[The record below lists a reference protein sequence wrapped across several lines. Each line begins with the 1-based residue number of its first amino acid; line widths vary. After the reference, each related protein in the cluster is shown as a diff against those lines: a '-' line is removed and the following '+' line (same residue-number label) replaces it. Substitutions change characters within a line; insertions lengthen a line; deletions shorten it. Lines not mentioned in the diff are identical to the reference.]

1 MSFKQLFIGLSNNAL
16 SIKSKRSQS
25 ALEYMMTYGWAI
37 LIIVIVA
44 VILYSMGIFNP
55 SSSVTFTSS
64 GFTPFTISSTI
75 CNSIGLKV
83 GIVAGPIPA
92 GANSI
97 TVSKVYIS
105 SATGANTT
113 AASYTLTNPVS
124 LKSGQTAVLFI
135 PNIACNSAGIKY
147 SFSGNLQYSYSTTA
161 GNVVE
166 NTTGTIAGTTSAS
179 VNSFTEYNL
188 PANAQWTVQYSGVN
202 HTSTSTSM
210 TINSRYNSTWKIY
223 PVDFNGVTY
232 YPIYAGGKNLSTPYD
247 LEVDFIPMRNL
258 WVSDFNRGIS
268 MIYYNNNTLAK
279 NSTGGFLLDTGPYA
293 RDIIETPNGQYTY
306 FSNWLSNNVTEV
318 SVSNYNV
325 LNNINL
331 NNPSLGLAVTPNGK
345 FIYIADAGSP
355 YVSVIST
362 ATNTVVATIPLPTN
376 GYAAEVAITPDGKYA
391 YVGDNGGGLVV
402 ISTATNDVVDIIPPS
417 EVDPWGVAVSP
428 NGEFVYAADAGS
440 SLNDN
445 VSVISTA
452 TNTVVARI
460 PTLLGN
466 SKNLAITPNG
476 QYVYVTGQTYNVS
489 VISTATNT
497 VVSNI
502 KLGSIV
508 TSEGVSITPNGS
520 YVYIANLSTS
530 QPVGS
535 VIVISTATNKVVSDI
550 ITNPV
555 SPCGISYGPIGSSC

>member
-258 WVSDFNRGIS
+258 YVTNLGANNIS
-268 MIYYNNNTLAK
+268 MVYYNNNSLAK
-279 NSTGGFLLDTGPYA
+279 NPSGEYGLVSVGPNPFG
-293 RDIIETPNGQYTY
+293 IVMTPNGQYLYITD
-306 FSNWLSNNVTEV
+306 NNG
-318 SVSNYNV
+318 
-325 LNNINL
+325 
-331 NNPSLGLAVTPNGK
+331 P
-345 FIYIADAGSP
+345 
-355 YVSVIST
+355 
-362 ATNTVVATIPLPTN
+362 
-376 GYAAEVAITPDGKYA
+376 
-391 YVGDNGGGLVV
+391 
-402 ISTATNDVVDIIPPS
+402 
-417 EVDPWGVAVSP
+417 
-428 NGEFVYAADAGS
+428 
-440 SLNDN
+440 DN
-445 VSVISTA
+445 VSVISTSSNSVIAKIPVGSYPKGIVMTPNGQYVYVDNNDGDNVSVISTSSNSVIA
-452 TNTVVARI
+452 TIIVGKSPFGIAITPNGQFAYVTDDSASSNSVSVISTASNKVVATI
-460 PTLLGN
+460 PGFFGPRGI
-466 SKNLAITPNG
+466 AITPNG
-476 QYVYVTGQTYNVS
+476 QYVYVANSGADNVS
-489 VISTATNT
+489 VISTSSNSVILVIPIGYSVSRVT
-497 VVSNI
+497 VS
-502 KLGSIV
+502 
-508 TSEGVSITPNGS
+508 PNGQ
-520 YVYIANLSTS
+520 YVYVA
-530 QPVGS
+530 GS
-535 VIVISTATNKVVSDI
+535 NSVSVISTASNKVVATIPVGTSPNGITVTPNDEYLYVTNEGSDSI
-550 ITNPV
+550 SVISTSSDSVITTITGTLAN
-555 SPCGISYGPIGSSC
+555 PCGINYGPLEGMC

>member
-1 MSFKQLFIGLSNNAL
+1 
-16 SIKSKRSQS
+16 
-25 ALEYMMTYGWAI
+25 
-37 LIIVIVA
+37 
-44 VILYSMGIFNP
+44 MGIFNP

-258 WVSDFNRGIS
+258 YVTNLGANNIS
-268 MIYYNNNTLAK
+268 MVYYNNNSLAK
-279 NSTGGFLLDTGPYA
+279 NPSGEYGLVSVGPNPFG
-293 RDIIETPNGQYTY
+293 IVMTPNGQYLYITD
-306 FSNWLSNNVTEV
+306 NNG
-318 SVSNYNV
+318 
-325 LNNINL
+325 
-331 NNPSLGLAVTPNGK
+331 P
-345 FIYIADAGSP
+345 
-355 YVSVIST
+355 
-362 ATNTVVATIPLPTN
+362 
-376 GYAAEVAITPDGKYA
+376 
-391 YVGDNGGGLVV
+391 
-402 ISTATNDVVDIIPPS
+402 
-417 EVDPWGVAVSP
+417 
-428 NGEFVYAADAGS
+428 
-440 SLNDN
+440 DN
-445 VSVISTA
+445 VSVISTSSNSVIA
-452 TNTVVARI
+452 TIIVGKSPFGI
-460 PTLLGN
+460 
-466 SKNLAITPNG
+466 AITPNG
-476 QYVYVTGQTYNVS
+476 QFAYVTDDSASSNSVS
-489 VISTATNT
+489 VISTASNKVVATIPVGTSPNGIT
-497 VVSNI
+497 V
-502 KLGSIV
+502 
-508 TSEGVSITPNGS
+508 TPNDEYLYVTNEGS
-520 YVYIANLSTS
+520 DSIS
-530 QPVGS
+530 
-535 VIVISTATNKVVSDI
+535 VISTSSDSV
-550 ITNPV
+550 ITTITGTLAN
-555 SPCGISYGPIGSSC
+555 PCGINYGPLEGMC